1 MNLTKQQQNILE
13 AVKKYKTIKIN
24 AFAGTGKTTTLKLIA
39 QKYPDFQ
46 ILSQKEKTI
55 N

>member
-39 QKYPDFQ
+39 QNYQEKK
-46 ILSQKEKTI
+46 ILQLPK
-55 N
+55 